1 MVCGDPGGWDVGVG
15 GGEKEAREG
24 GDICIHR
31 ADSLHCTDET
41 NTAL

>member
-15 GGEKEAREG
+15 GGEKEAQEG
-24 GDICIHR
+24 GDISIHR
-31 ADSLHCTDET
+31 ADSLHCTAET